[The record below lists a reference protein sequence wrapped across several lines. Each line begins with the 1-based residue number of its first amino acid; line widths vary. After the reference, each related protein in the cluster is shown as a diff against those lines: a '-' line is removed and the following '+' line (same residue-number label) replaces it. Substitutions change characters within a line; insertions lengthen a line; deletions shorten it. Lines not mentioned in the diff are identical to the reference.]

1 MRLFRRLVSCRR
13 MLPRTQRC
21 YARAAVQDETRNR
34 ANELASSAAAAHA
47 TFTGTAEA
55 FAEHLV
61 SLVDSETSIEDIRAI
76 DLYLAWCCAN
86 GCSVALE
93 YFWTTC
99 VPTARRAAFSVTKN
113 QDLAEDV
120 VQDVLQK
127 LVVGTPDKPG
137 TLTSYK
143 GRSKLDRWLRSVTVR
158 AAISASRKSSQ
169 KAGTEDDEVL
179 MQVPAVDDDPELAL
193 LKESSGEMVETALRE
208 SLRELDSE
216 TRLVLQQ
223 HLIDGLTIDQL
234 ASIYR
239 IHRATAARRIAK
251 AREALLSATRHKLRS
266 AIQMTGGDLDSLINF
281 AQSRV
286 KLSLRWFSA
295 TQGPE

>member
-1 MRLFRRLVSCRR
+1 MK
-13 MLPRTQRC
+13 
-21 YARAAVQDETRNR
+21 DETRNR
-34 ANELASSAAAAHA
+34 AKELAQSAAAAHPSLS
-47 TFTGTAEA
+47 GTVDA
-55 FAEHLV
+55 FADHLL
-61 SLVDSETSIEDIRAI
+61 SLVGEDASIEDIRAP
-76 DLYLAWCCAN
+76 DLYVAWCCSQ
-86 GCSVALE
+86 GCSAALE
-93 YFWTTC
+93 SFWATC

-113 QDLAEDV
+113 EDLAEDV
-120 VQDVLQK
+120 VQEVLQK
-127 LVVGTPDKPG
+127 LIVGTGDKPG
-137 TLTSYK
+137 TLASYQ

-169 KAGTEDDEVL
+169 KAGTEDEEVL

-193 LKESSGEMVETALRE
+193 LKESSGEMVETALRD

-251 AREALLSATRHKLRS
+251 AREALLAATRQKLRS
-266 AIQMTGGDLDSLINF
+266 AIQLTGGDLDSLINF

-286 KLSLRWFSA
+286 KLSLRWFA
-295 TQGPE
+295 TTQGSE

>member
-1 MRLFRRLVSCRR
+1 MRLFAVLEPLCG
-13 MLPRTQRC
+13 MLPRAQRC
-21 YARAAVQDETRNR
+21 YDSAAVENETKLRATELAARAVAMHPSLSGSTD
-34 ANELASSAAAAHA
+34 
-47 TFTGTAEA
+47 A
-55 FAEHLV
+55 FAEHLL
-61 SLVDSETSIEDIRAI
+61 SLDDGDTSIEDVRAG
-76 DLYLAWCCAN
+76 DLYIAWCCTQ
-86 GCSVALE
+86 GCSSALE
-93 YFWTTC
+93 HFWTSC

-113 QDLAEDV
+113 EDLAEDV
-120 VQDVLQK
+120 VQDVLQN
-127 LVVGTPDKPG
+127 LIVGTADKPG
-137 TLTSYK
+137 SLASYQ

-158 AAISASRKSSQ
+158 AALSASRKSS
-169 KAGTEDDEVL
+169 KMAATEDEDSL
-179 MQVPAVDDDPELAL
+179 MQVPDVDDDPELAL
-193 LKESSGEMVETALRE
+193 LKETSSEMVETALRDA
-208 SLRELDSE
+208 LRELDSE

-251 AREALLSATRHKLRS
+251 AREALLSATRQKLRS
-266 AIQMTGGDLDSLINF
+266 AVQMTGGDLDSLINF

>member
-1 MRLFRRLVSCRR
+1 MHPTLTGNSAEFAKHIAGLVG
-13 MLPRTQRC
+13 
-21 YARAAVQDETRNR
+21 E
-34 ANELASSAAAAHA
+34 
-47 TFTGTAEA
+47 GT
-55 FAEHLV
+55 LV
-61 SLVDSETSIEDIRAI
+61 EDIRAT
-76 DLYLAWCCAN
+76 DLYVAWCCTQ
-86 GCSVALE
+86 GCSAALE
-93 YFWTTC
+93 HFWTSC

-113 QDLAEDV
+113 EDLAEDV

-127 LVVGTPDKPG
+127 LIVGTSDKPG
-137 TLTSYK
+137 TLASYQ
-143 GRSKLDRWLRSVTVR
+143 GRSKLERWLRSVTVR

-169 KAGTEDDEVL
+169 KATTESEETL

-193 LKESSGEMVETALRE
+193 LKETSSEMVETALRD

-251 AREALLSATRHKLRS
+251 AREALLAATRQKLRS
-266 AIQMTGGDLDSLINF
+266 TIQMTGGELDSLINF

-286 KLSLRWFSA
+286 KLSLRWFVA